1 MIAALVLSVIGA
13 GQPFVRV
20 MLILQALCYAAG
32 MLGSMV
38 KGIQSRF
45 VSIPAGFLLLQAS
58 CFMAFF
64 AYVRHRRD
72 LLALWQPSST
82 SIK

>member
-1 MIAALVLSVIGA
+1 
-13 GQPFVRV
+13 
-20 MLILQALCYAAG
+20 